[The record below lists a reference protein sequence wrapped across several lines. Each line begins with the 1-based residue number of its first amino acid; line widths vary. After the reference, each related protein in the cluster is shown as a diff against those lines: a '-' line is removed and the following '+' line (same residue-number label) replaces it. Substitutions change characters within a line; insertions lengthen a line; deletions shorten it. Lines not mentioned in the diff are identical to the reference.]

1 MEKNRDTKLI
11 LVTVL
16 AVGVMGLSIGFAA
29 FSNVLKINSAATVS
43 PDASTFNVD
52 FSSLDSEVETNPII
66 PEITQATTPKVTP
79 AVSLAATNAVIDNS
93 SDPTISNLNATFNAP
108 GQKATYKFYAYNKGE
123 LDAFLKSVIYAN
135 VSGQTANKVCTAA
148 QGTTDA
154 LVQKACEGIVVKVKV
169 GNEAETTSGL
179 TSITNHQLLKSASE
193 PVTVTI
199 EYLENSAR
207 ADGDFTVSFGNISL
221 NYSSVD

>member
-52 FSSLDSEVETNPII
+52 FSSSESEVETNPIV
-66 PEITQATTPKVTP
+66 PEITQANTPEVTP

-93 SDPTISNLNATFNAP
+93 SDPTI
-108 GQKATYKFYAYNKGE
+108 
-123 LDAFLKSVIYAN
+123 
-135 VSGQTANKVCTAA
+135 
-148 QGTTDA
+148 
-154 LVQKACEGIVVKVKV
+154 
-169 GNEAETTSGL
+169 
-179 TSITNHQLLKSASE
+179 TN
-193 PVTVTI
+193 
-199 EYLENSAR
+199 
-207 ADGDFTVSFGNISL
+207 
-221 NYSSVD
+221 

>member
-52 FSSLDSEVETNPII
+52 FSSSDSEVETNPIV
-66 PEITQATTPKVTP
+66 PEITQATT
-79 AVSLAATNAVIDNS
+79 LAATNAVIDNS

-148 QGTTDA
+148 PGTTDA